1 MIFYKGFIFA
11 SYFIQ
16 SGQMLGFLGF
26 FYYRWG
32 QGDKGYIICVLFQKL
47 WHIVI
52 CSLHWPSEMKV

>member
-1 MIFYKGFIFA
+1 MLFYKGFIFA

-47 WHIVI
+47 FGI
-52 CSLHWPSEMKV
+52 